1 MVIIKNLSL
10 FTYMGAIQRKM
21 PAYTSPKAM
30 TIAEIIKVID
40 SEGTLE
46 IGINEMPDKRWF

>member
-1 MVIIKNLSL
+1 
-10 FTYMGAIQRKM
+10 M

-46 IGINEMPDKRWF
+46 IGLTKCQIKDGF